1 MKGIFLATAQKHLF
15 DVARVMA
22 LLGALATSL
31 SGQAETLL
39 DTTGV
44 NPNGTSTTTNLGDL
58 YFGEGFKFRT
68 TFPAVV
74 TSISATIKPGSTDG
88 LDAVV
93 DYLDSGAAIYAE
105 TADDKLGELIAQFSR
120 PCGNACDSDDVPLE
134 EENFDYYTF
143 KFIGSANLQ
152 GGTDYWVVLNGLRG
166 EKASR
171 YFLPLGPFNY
181 NDLAP
186 WQFTTAEDWRAV
198 IKGNSPE
205 DKDQIEYYTLTS
217 SPEIKLVG
225 SRVPPGPPSIISVLP
240 GDSQLSVSWDAPLE
254 GAGGPAIT
262 GYTAVASPGGA
273 TCTTTGATNCVITGL
288 TNGTEYTVIVTALS
302 NGLTGVGSSPSAPS
316 TPAKQLPARSTPK
329 VQPKPVSVLNGLGF
343 ILLAA
348 FIGTFGV
355 LWIMRFANKPR

>member
-1 MKGIFLATAQKHLF
+1 MKGIFLATAQEHF
-15 DVARVMA
+15 FAVARVMA
-22 LLGALATSL
+22 LLAALAISL

-44 NPNGTSTTTNLGDL
+44 DPNGTSTTTNLGDL

-120 PCGNACDSDDVPLE
+120 PCGDACDSDDVPLE

-143 KFIGSANLQ
+143 KFIGSAKLK

-166 EKASR
+166 EDVSR

-186 WQFTTAEDWRAV
+186 WKFTTAEDWRAV
-198 IKGNSPE
+198 IKGNSPA
-205 DKDQIEYYTLTS
+205 DKGQIDYYTLTS

-225 SRVPPGPPSIISVLP
+225 NRVPGPPSIISVLP

-254 GAGGPAIT
+254 GAGSPAIT
-262 GYTAVASPGGA
+262 GYTAAASPGGA

-288 TNGTEYTVIVTALS
+288 TNGAEYTVIVTATS
-302 NGLTGVGSSPSAPS
+302 NGLTGEGSSSSAPT
-316 TPAKQLPARSTPK
+316 TPSKQPSVRTTPK
-329 VQPKPVSVLNGLGF
+329 AQPKPVSALNGLGF

-355 LWIMRFANKPR
+355 LWIMRSANKPR